1 MHRPSLT
8 APIPT
13 FSLFLVPP
21 NPPPAHNISGI
32 SQVEEQAAVLVLVAE
47 VGVLRQVE
55 EGLLNALCDGLYL
68 IFPQRQVGK
77 LLGTVRTGK
86 AEQESS
92 SLTYSER
99 EA

>member
-1 MHRPSLT
+1 
-8 APIPT
+8 
-13 FSLFLVPP
+13 
-21 NPPPAHNISGI
+21 
-32 SQVEEQAAVLVLVAE
+32 
-47 VGVLRQVE
+47 VE